1 MASPGSRKQDR
12 TSKNQFWRYV
22 PIVVIAVAI
31 GLIWISGATQ
41 YLSFEHLLASRDRLA
56 NFIDGNQAISLLLY
70 AAIYIIVVALSVP
83 GALAL
88 TIAGGF
94 LFGGWVGGAVTVVAA
109 TIGACIL
116 FLAAR
121 TSFGETL
128 ARRCGPWMER
138 LRGGFHEGEVSYM
151 LFLRLVPVFPFWL
164 VNLAPALLG
173 VNFRTFAWTTFVGV
187 MPGTFAYSLAA
198 GSIDAIAG
206 GKKKA
211 FDACIAAGRDNCSLG
226 ISPQDLV
233 NTHTILAFA
242 AIGVAAL
249 IPVAV
254 KKLRSRRTKTKSAS
268 ETE

>member
-1 MASPGSRKQDR
+1 MDHPNTDAKHQPTKRQV
-12 TSKNQFWRYV
+12 WRYAPIAV
-22 PIVVIAVAI
+22 IVVAIALV
-31 GLIWISGATQ
+31 WFSGATK
-41 YLSFEHLLASRDRLA
+41 YLTFEHLLASRERLA
-56 NFIDGNQAISLLLY
+56 DYIDSNLVVALLLY
-70 AAIYIIVVALSVP
+70 AGAYIMTVALSIP

-94 LFGGWVGGAVTVVAA
+94 LFGGWLGGSVTVVSA
-109 TIGACIL
+109 TLGACIL

-128 ARRCGPWMER
+128 ASRCGPWMER
-138 LRGGFHEGEVSYM
+138 LRNGFREGEVSYM

-206 GKKKA
+206 EKKKA
-211 FDACIAAGRDNCSLG
+211 FDACVSAGRDNCSLG

-233 NTHTILAFA
+233 NTHVILAFA

-249 IPVAV
+249 IPVV
-254 KKLRSRRTKTKSAS
+254 VTKLRSRNLKTEL
-268 ETE
+268 ETETE